1 MRATLGDKT
10 YFKGVKPIKFEGVE
24 SDNPLAFKY
33 YNPRRKVG
41 KKTMEEHFRFAIAYW
56 HTF

>member
-41 KKTMEEHFRFAIAYW
+41 KKTMEEHFRFAIA
-56 HTF
+56 